1 MTSIGS
7 PSPFFLAGKKAY
19 AVERS
24 LRFDDDQSS
33 PTRLTRTVQ
42 SGGNAKKFTVSFW
55 VKRSQL
61 GNTSYSNSAGNS
73 GQQIIHT
80 FGAGNRGAIK
90 FTSADKI
97 QFTQGSGSGVSAGN
111 ISTNAV
117 FRDVS
122 AWYHILVVAD
132 YANSTVADRGKIFVN
147 GVRQEVSTTTNFLD
161 ANGKINTNQ
170 VHELGFAEY
179 GAGYTGSSWW
189 YNFFCGY
196 MAEFYFIDGQ
206 AYDPSY
212 FTETNVTTG
221 QLVPKEYT
229 GSFGTT
235 GWYLNF
241 SDNSG
246 TTATTLGKDSSG
258 NGNNFTPNNFAVSD
272 ALKDSPT
279 LNFCTMNSAAK
290 SSNVTLSQGNL
301 GFSCAATNKAA
312 SSTFGVSSG
321 KWYWEVRSTDS
332 INGGS
337 SIIGIVDNTFT
348 NENFFAS
355 NSDGYGYAATA
366 LKYNNS
372 SNSSYGATWTNG
384 DIIGV
389 ALDLDAGT
397 LTFYKNNS
405 SQGTA
410 YSSISGTFSP
420 VFSGQN
426 GTTYVVN
433 FGQDSTFAGAI
444 SSGGNTDANGKGDF
458 KYAPPSGHKALC
470 SANLPNPVINFPD
483 EHFDTVLYTG
493 DGNATGS
500 QTNVLEFQ
508 PDWLW
513 SKPRTAAYVHLFY
526 DSVRGA
532 GNSKALNTGGGSPVG
547 TGAEGAAAD
556 NATYGFLNSF
566 DANGFSY
573 TRGSATT
580 TYFNQSGI
588 NYAVWNWNGGDTD
601 GKTYTVKVHNFSG
614 NNRYI
619 FDDFQ
624 TEAVTLDLAEGG
636 TYIFNMDDASNAS
649 HPFSIGTAANGTV
662 YTSGITYFLDGVSK
676 TYSEY
681 TLGFAAATTRRLH
694 ITVPASAPVL
704 YYWCSVHSGMGG
716 QINTNST
723 LGSSNFDGDL
733 QSTAK
738 VNSTA
743 GFSIVKW
750 TSGANAY
757 KTVGHGLGVKPD
769 IVILKSVSIA
779 AGWFVYYDVVDGTN
793 DYLSLNTSGASLN
806 AESYSIVPPTSSV
819 FGTDG
824 AFVLGATNVTMIA
837 YVFSSVEGYSKIGS
851 YKGNGSTDGPFVFT
865 GFRPAWVMIK
875 ISSTTEN
882 WTIFDNKRSEFNLS
896 QLGLYAN
903 LTSAEVNISTN
914 GIDIL
919 SNGFKLRGTGS
930 RTNQNNGTFIY
941 LAFAESPFKYARA
954 R

>member
-433 FGQDSTFAGAI
+433 FGQDSTFTGAI

-470 SANLPNPVINFPD
+470 SANLPDPTILFPNK
-483 EHFDTVLYTG
+483 HFDTVLYTG
-493 DGNATGS
+493 DGSSSRTFS
-500 QTNVLEFQ
+500 NVLQFQ
-508 PDWLW
+508 PDWIWLKIR
-513 SKPRTAAYVHLFY
+513 SAAYAHLLY
-526 DSVRGA
+526 DAVRGA
-532 GNSKALNTGGGSPVG
+532 GSLKAISSSTAGTEGSP
-547 TGAEGAAAD
+547 AD
-556 NATYGFLNSF
+556 NSTYGFLSSF
-566 DANGFSY
+566 DANGF
-573 TRGSATT
+573 TVTNGSAAGTFT
-580 TYFNQSGI
+580 NTSSATYV
-588 NYAVWNWNGGDTD
+588 AWNWNAGNTD
-601 GKTYTVKVHNFSG
+601 SKTYAVKVHNFSG

-676 TYSEY
+676 TYSDY

-723 LGSSNFDGDL
+723 LGSSNFDGSL
-733 QSTAK
+733 QATVKA
-738 VNSTA
+738 NTTA
-743 GFSIVKW
+743 GFSIG
-750 TSGANAY
+750 TYTAQSSGSA
-757 KTVGHGLGVKPD
+757 TVGHGLA
-769 IVILKSVSIA
+769 IA
-779 AGWFVYYDVVDGTN
+779 PDVVITKSRTVTSNWYIYHKDIGQDGWILFTN
-793 DYLSLNTSGASLN
+793 GAATTSNSAVWN
-806 AESYSIVPPTSSV
+806 PAPTSSV
-819 FGTDG
+819 FTYGSG
-824 AFVLGATNVTMIA
+824 LVNQGNIVFYAFSEVA
-837 YVFSSVEGYSKIGS
+837 GYSKFGS
-851 YKGNGSTDGPFVFT
+851 YTGNGSTDGTFVFT
-865 GFRPAWVMIK
+865 GFRPAFILWKPSTQAATNWVMV
-875 ISSTTEN
+875 
-882 WTIFDNKRSEFNLS
+882 DNKRDTFNVVDAYLLADVGNNVS
-896 QLGLYAN
+896 G
-903 LTSAEVNISTN
+903 AEGDLDLV
-914 GIDIL
+914 DFL
-919 SNGFKLRGTGS
+919 SNGFKLRQVSG
-930 RTNQNNGTFIY
+930 NNESGQTIIY
-941 LAFAESPFKYARA
+941 LAFAESPFKNARA

>member
-7 PSPFFLAGKKAY
+7 PSPFFFGGKKAY
-19 AVERS
+19 EVERS
-24 LRFDDDQSS
+24 LRFDDNQSS
-33 PTRLTRTVQ
+33 PTRLTRTIQ
-42 SGGNAKKFTVSFW
+42 SGGNLKKFTVSFW

-61 GNTSYSNSAGNS
+61 GNTSYSNSSGNS

-80 FGAGNRGAIK
+80 VGAGNRGVIK

-97 QFTQGSGSGVSAGN
+97 QFTQGSDSGVSAGN

-122 AWYHILVVAD
+122 AWYHIVVVAD
-132 YANSTVADRGKIFVN
+132 YANSTTADRAKIFVN
-147 GVRQEVSTTTNFLD
+147 GVRQDVTTTTNFAD
-161 ANGKINTNQ
+161 ANGKLNTNQ
-170 VHELGFAEY
+170 IHELGFAEY
-179 GAGYTGSSWW
+179 GSGYTGSSWW

-258 NGNNFTPNNFAVSD
+258 NSNNWTPNGFSVS
-272 ALKDSPT
+272 AGAGNDSLEDTPT
-279 LNFCTMNSAAK
+279 NNFCTLNPLAIFGDGIAEEL
-290 SSNVTLSQGNL
+290 SNGNL
-301 GFSCAATNKAA
+301 EAKHTSSSYRVTG
-312 SSTFGVSSG
+312 STFYLTTG
-321 KWYWEVRSTDS
+321 KWYYEVKV
-332 INGGS
+332 IAEGS
-337 SIIGIVDNTFT
+337 
-348 NENFFAS
+348 NFLVGVAG
-355 NSDGYGYAATA
+355 DDYAAGSGA
-366 LKYNNS
+366 RRVYNKNGQKYGQDGFGNN
-372 SNSSYGATWTNG
+372 YGASFTTN

-389 ALDLDAGT
+389 AINLDDGE
-397 LTFYKNNS
+397 LTFYKNGA
-405 SQGTA
+405 SQGVAFTDLLTGLVR
-410 YSSISGTFSP
+410 SGWTPIF
-420 VFSGQN
+420 N
-426 GTTYVVN
+426 GNSNSHAAFN
-433 FGQDSTFAGAI
+433 FGQRAFDYTVPTG
-444 SSGGNTDANGKGDF
+444 
-458 KYAPPSGHKALC
+458 YKALN
-470 SANLPNPVINFPD
+470 SANLPDPTINFPD
-483 EHFDTVLYTG
+483 KHFDTVLYTG
-493 DGNATGS
+493 NGNATGS
-500 QTNVLEFQ
+500 QTDVLKFQ

-513 SKPRTAAYVHLFY
+513 SKPRTAPYIHLYY

-532 GNSKALNTGGGSPVG
+532 GNSKALNTGGGTNPG
-547 TGAEGAAAD
+547 TGAEGASAD

-580 TYFNQSGI
+580 TYFNQSGV
-588 NYAVWNWNGGDTD
+588 NYVVWNWNGGNTD
-601 GKTYTVKVHNFSG
+601 GKTYTVKVHDFSG

-649 HPFSIGTAANGTV
+649 HPFMIGTTANDNTTAFG
-662 YTSGITYFLDGVSK
+662 SGIVYKLDGVVK
-676 TYSEY
+676 TFAQYHA
-681 TLGFAAATTRRLH
+681 GFAAATTRRLEFT
-694 ITVPASAPVL
+694 IPASTNNL
-704 YYWCSVHSGMGG
+704 FYFCYSHSGMGG

-733 QSTAK
+733 QSTTK

-793 DYLSLNTSGASLN
+793 DYLSINTSGTSLS
-806 AESYSIVPPTSSV
+806 AETYSIVPPTSSV
-819 FGTDG
+819 FGTAG
-824 AFVLGATNVTMIA
+824 
-837 YVFSSVEGYSKIGS
+837 
-851 YKGNGSTDGPFVFT
+851 
-865 GFRPAWVMIK
+865 
-875 ISSTTEN
+875 
-882 WTIFDNKRSEFNLS
+882 
-896 QLGLYAN
+896 
-903 LTSAEVNISTN
+903 
-914 GIDIL
+914 
-919 SNGFKLRGTGS
+919 
-930 RTNQNNGTFIY
+930 
-941 LAFAESPFKYARA
+941 
-954 R
+954 

>member
-7 PSPFFLAGKKAY
+7 PSPLFFGGKKAY
-19 AVERS
+19 EIERS
-24 LRFDDDQSS
+24 LRFNGSDD
-33 PTRLTRTVQ
+33 PYLARTITTTGNRKTFTF
-42 SGGNAKKFTVSFW
+42 SGW
-55 VKRSQL
+55 VKRSNITTSAVVRIFNCNITTNPGGTPGQEVTQL
-61 GNTSYSNSAGNS
+61 GFYTDDTIYFAAEDSSDNGY
-73 GQQIIHT
+73 
-80 FGAGNRGAIK
+80 GA
-90 FTSADKI
+90 TSAKY
-97 QFTQGSGSGVSAGN
+97 
-111 ISTNAV
+111 
-117 FRDVS
+117 RDPS
-122 AWYHILVVAD
+122 AWMHLLYVVDTTESA
-132 YANSTVADRGKIFVN
+132 AADRIKLFVN
-147 GVRQEVSTTTNFLD
+147 GVQQTLTFTTNVALNADTQTNLAGAVMTLGAIYFNGVLYKNSPFYLAE
-161 ANGKINTNQ
+161 AN
-170 VHELGFAEY
+170 
-179 GAGYTGSSWW
+179 
-189 YNFFCGY
+189 
-196 MAEFYFIDGQ
+196 FIDGQ
-206 AYDPSY
+206 ALTPSS
-212 FTETNVTTG
+212 FTETDVRTG
-221 QLVPKEYT
+221 QLIPKKYD
-229 GSFGTT
+229 GTYGT
-235 GWYLNF
+235 NGFYLNF
-241 SDNSG
+241 LDNSG

-258 NGNNFTPNNFAVSD
+258 NGNNFTPYNFSVAAGVGN
-272 ALKDSPT
+272 DSLEDTPT
-279 LNFCTMNSAAK
+279 NNFCTLNPLSLIGAGGTI
-290 SSNVTLSQGNL
+290 SNGNL
-301 GFSCAATNKAA
+301 DFTSDSNYSTRAANFPLKT
-312 SSTFGVSSG
+312 G
-321 KWYWEVRSTDS
+321 KWYWECTPVSTPS
-332 INGGS
+332 NAAPMAF
-337 SIIGIVDNTFT
+337 GIVRNT
-348 NENFFAS
+348 NFPIGGNSYLGYDPNGNVAGFGYFDGGNIKGAAGDGSTSGANLATGQTTYTQNDVIGLAS
-355 NSDGYGYAATA
+355 
-366 LKYNNS
+366 
-372 SNSSYGATWTNG
+372 
-384 DIIGV
+384 DIPN
-389 ALDLDAGT
+389 GT
-397 LTFYKNNS
+397 LAFYKNGTLVYTITGINS
-405 SQGTA
+405 HEWFPA
-410 YSSISGTFSP
+410 ISGY
-420 VFSGQN
+420 
-426 GTTYVVN
+426 GTGSVSSSN
-433 FGQDSTFAGAI
+433 FGQRPFVHT
-444 SSGGNTDANGKGDF
+444 
-458 KYAPPSGHKALC
+458 PPTGHQALC
-470 SANLPNPVINFPD
+470 SANLPEPVINFPNK
-483 EHFDTVLYTG
+483 HFDTVLYTG

-532 GNSKALNTGGGSPVG
+532 GNSKALNTGGGSNPG

-588 NYAVWNWNGGDTD
+588 NYAVWNWNAGDTD

-681 TLGFAAATTRRLH
+681 TSGFAAATTRRLH

-930 RTNQNNGTFIY
+930 RTNKNNGTFIY

>member
-7 PSPFFLAGKKAY
+7 PSPFFFGGKKAY
-19 AVERS
+19 EVERS
-24 LRFDDDQSS
+24 LRFDDNQSS

-42 SGGNAKKFTVSFW
+42 SGGNLKKFTVSFW

-61 GNTSYSNSAGNS
+61 GNTSYSNSSGNS

-80 FGAGNRGAIK
+80 VGAGNRGVIK

-97 QFTQGSGSGVSAGN
+97 QFTQGSDSGVSAGN

-122 AWYHILVVAD
+122 AWYHIVVVAD
-132 YANSTVADRGKIFVN
+132 YANSTTADRAKIFVN
-147 GVRQEVSTTTNFLD
+147 GVRQDVTTTTNFAD
-161 ANGKINTNQ
+161 ANGKLNTNQ
-170 VHELGFAEY
+170 IHELGFAEY
-179 GAGYTGSSWW
+179 GSGYTGSSWW

-258 NGNNFTPNNFAVSD
+258 NGNNWTPSNFSVAAGAGNDSLEDTPTNNFCTLNPLAMIVTGNVTPSNGNLDASFGSVSGGGGIAGTFAVS
-272 ALKDSPT
+272 SR
-279 LNFCTMNSAAK
+279 
-290 SSNVTLSQGNL
+290 
-301 GFSCAATNKAA
+301 
-312 SSTFGVSSG
+312 
-321 KWYWEVRSTDS
+321 KWYWEIKITAV
-332 INGGS
+332 S
-337 SIIGIVDNTFT
+337 SARIGIGVVDDAYTPSGGVAYYDPGVT
-348 NENFFAS
+348 S
-355 NSDGYGYAATA
+355 GSYGYINSGT
-366 LKYNNS
+366 KYNNATD
-372 SNSSYGATWTNG
+372 SSYGASYTTN
-384 DIIGV
+384 DVIGV
-389 ALDLDAGT
+389 ALDLDNGT
-397 LTFYKNNS
+397 ITFYKNNS
-405 SQGTA
+405 SQGQAFSGLTGGFSPA
-410 YSSISGTFSP
+410 IGDGSSAGTHSISA
-420 VFSGQN
+420 
-426 GTTYVVN
+426 N
-433 FGQDSTFAGAI
+433 FGQRAFSYT
-444 SSGGNTDANGKGDF
+444 
-458 KYAPPSGHKALC
+458 PPTGFKALN
-470 SANLPNPVINFPD
+470 SANLPDPTILLPNK
-483 EHFDTVLYTG
+483 HFDTVLYTG

-681 TLGFAAATTRRLH
+681 TSGFAAATTRRLH